1 MNLLLALVLLSP
13 ALLQAH
19 TEELEV
25 IEVSH
30 GKNESSLINFIP
42 SVSQLK
48 EKELLKRREVTLGET
63 LKHEPG
69 IQNTSYGP
77 NAGRPIIRGLE
88 GDRIRILQNG
98 LGTLDASSQSV
109 DHAIPVDMLTVDKL
123 EVVRGPMSLL
133 YGSSAVGGVVNIVNN
148 RIHREF
154 SEGLINQLDVRG
166 ESVNNGLATSARV
179 DYGKSDWMLHFD
191 GAYQNRS
198 DTKIPKY
205 ARSSKARSLAP
216 STDEEKGRLKNSEN
230 QLTSMAIGASRIFK
244 QGHLGFSYYRFDNEY
259 GTLVNDDV
267 DIKMQQNRIEMSTE
281 YRPLE
286 SDIKKISLRA
296 AQSFYKHEELE
307 GATVGTT
314 FRNAGNESRLE
325 LHSVKGKLHGVSG
338 LQTQI
343 STFKAQ
349 GDEAFL
355 PTSHNHIVSLFT
367 LQELSVSEKNALQF
381 GGRVENTVIEKEAS
395 SAFPGDDEKGFV
407 GLNGS
412 LGFLRRFSKVLSFS
426 SSLSYTE
433 RAPNFQEL
441 YAGGEHVA
449 TSIFENGDSTL
460 KEEKAHAFEMSLK
473 RDKPDS
479 KLTLSGFVQ
488 KFQDYIALSPLGTFT
503 AGPEIQDYA
512 YQQERALL
520 YGGEIDSNE
529 EIIHDFAGGSWWLN
543 SGADIVIGRNRSTGH
558 YLPRMPA
565 PRVTLGL
572 EYQRDRL
579 TADIE
584 IEKYF
589 EQHRT
594 APGEART
601 EGFHLLNLGAMYEV
615 PRSAQNY
622 RFYVRAKNL
631 LNQEGRLHT
640 SYLKEIAPLPGR
652 NFMAGVQALF

>member
-1 MNLLLALVLLSP
+1 MKLLIALALLPTL
-13 ALLQAH
+13 AFAH

-30 GKNESSLINFIP
+30 GKNESSLVNFIP

-154 SEGLINQLDVRG
+154 SEGLINQLDLRG
-166 ESVNNGLATSARV
+166 ETVNNGLATSARV
-179 DYGKSDWMLHFD
+179 DYGKSDWMFHVD

-198 DTKIPKY
+198 DTKIPGY
-205 ARSSKARSLAP
+205 ARSSKSRSITP
-216 STDEEKGRLKNSEN
+216 DDEKNRLKNSEN
-230 QLTSMAIGASRIFK
+230 QLSSIAVGASRIFK

-259 GTLVNDDV
+259 GTLVDDQV

-281 YRPLE
+281 YRPE
-286 SDIKKISLRA
+286 NGIFRKISLRS

-307 GATVGTT
+307 GETVGTT
-314 FRNAGNESRLE
+314 FKNSGNESRLE
-325 LHSVKGKLHGVSG
+325 LHSVKGHLHGVSG
-338 LQTQI
+338 VQTQI
-343 STFKAQ
+343 STFKAA

-355 PTSHNHIVSLFT
+355 PTSHNQIVSLFT
-367 LQELSVSEKNALQF
+367 LQEVQASERNAFQF
-381 GGRVENTVIEKEAS
+381 GGRVENTTIEKDETT
-395 SAFPGDDEKGFV
+395 AFPGNDEKGFV

-412 LGFLRRFSKVLSFS
+412 LGYLHKFTKALSFS
-426 SSLSYTE
+426 TSLSYTE

-441 YAGGEHVA
+441 YAGGVHVA
-449 TSIFENGDSTL
+449 TSIVENGDSTL
-460 KEEKAHAFEMSLK
+460 KEEKAQALEMSLK

-479 KLTLSGFVQ
+479 KLTLSAFVQ

-503 AGPEIQDYA
+503 EGPDIQDYA
-512 YQQERALL
+512 YQQEKALL
-520 YGGEIDSNE
+520 YGGEIDSTE
-529 EIIHDFAGGSWWLN
+529 ELIHDLAGGSWWLN

-565 PRVTLGL
+565 PRLTLGL
-572 EYQRDRL
+572 EYQRDRF

-584 IEKYF
+584 VEKYF

-594 APGEART
+594 SPGEFIS
-601 EGFHLLNLGAMYEV
+601 EGFELLNLGAMYEI

-622 RFYVRAKNL
+622 RLYFRAKNL
-631 LNQEGRLHT
+631 LNEEGRLHT